1 MSHTSLFLVRDKM
14 QESQSNSALKKIKM
28 LVLRMM
34 LSVIQ
39 GRNMPVTG
47 LHQLGSQKNKKGGLK
62 QSIHKLI
69 PRQQQGNQ
77 EKQKSR
83 KEFLH

>member
-1 MSHTSLFLVRDKM
+1 
-14 QESQSNSALKKIKM
+14 
-28 LVLRMM
+28 MM